1 MPGFDALGRVA
12 RLALEATAV
21 ALAIAAGTIPT
32 DDWLRHTHPRGYR
45 LVTLCGQLVTVRTA
59 MGG

>member
-21 ALAIAAGTIPT
+21 ALAIAAGTILS
-32 DDWLRHTHPRGYR
+32 DHWLRHTHPKGAP
-45 LVTLCGQLVTVRTA
+45 GS
-59 MGG
+59 